1 MKTNKEV
8 SRLSYN
14 ELQYNYRQK
23 DYFCEAAITIKYI
36 KNVLFN
42 GNGERSYKIV
52 GLELDIQDDDERKE
66 KLTEFINNCN
76 DSIKMNKYPRDW
88 QIFYLYKELFQIL
101 INDNIKYNYFR
112 GQSDSYDLLPGILRK
127 NVQNSYRMNFE
138 NLYKKI
144 SKEFPDKIEYVEL
157 KNDKSIEER
166 ESQLSI
172 LQHYGLKTSLLD
184 ITSNPYIALLFMLSE
199 SFDEYKEPSLFM
211 FKIDENYD
219 GDDYLFTE
227 VRKDRINERI
237 IAQKGAFLNFD
248 KLCFNKKLKKIPLV
262 KIVLQ
267 FSREE
272 LLNEIKS
279 ERKDLDEIESEIN
292 SSLKK
297 EVDTQIIED
306 KSEFLKILSEEEIK
320 IEDSKLE
327 CLNFIYEELSRKLRE
342 YYYFEEDLFPDFEK
356 RIQYL
361 SNKYQS
367 ESTKKLFLMKW
378 SPIVTNKYTIGF
390 LS

>member
-1 MKTNKEV
+1 MTIDKQISK
-8 SRLSYN
+8 LSYN
-14 ELQYNYRQK
+14 ELQDNYRQE

-66 KLTEFINNCN
+66 KLTEFINKCN
-76 DSIKMNKYPRDW
+76 DSIKNNKYPRDW

-101 INDNIKYNYFR
+101 INDKIKYNYFR

-166 ESQLSI
+166 ESQLSL

-199 SFDEYKEPSLFM
+199 GFDKYKEPTLFM
-211 FKIDENYD
+211 FKIDENHD
-219 GDDYLFTE
+219 GNDYLFTE

-279 ERKDLDEIESEIN
+279 ERKDLDAIEFEIN
-292 SSLKK
+292 SSSKK
-297 EVDTQIIED
+297 EVGTQVIKD
-306 KSEFLKILSEEEIK
+306 KSDYLKILSEEEEK

-327 CLNFIYEELSRKLRE
+327 CLKFMYEELSRKLRE
-342 YYYFEEDLFPDFEK
+342 FYYFDEDLFPDFEK
-356 RIQYL
+356 RIQYF

-367 ESTKKLFLMKW
+367 ESTKKVVYDEMKPD
-378 SPIVTNKYTIGF
+378 SNK
-390 LS
+390 